1 MDNYNEKINEN
12 FKSIYGYLNNEYNI
26 NLTDDIEECKTENVD
41 YSMNNLP
48 DKMYFGSKNK
58 LSQLEGEKLFLSP
71 YIGISSIFIIDRN
84 NIIIEMMKEQL
95 GEYPKHYTGNIG
107 YKEWDS
113 LSNDELKEPLKFVH
127 MTHNY
132 IDLKGKKTGESKGYI
147 YEIDISNIKD
157 KLKLFVTK
165 NANREVIYTGKEPLI
180 PNRIIPHTIKWSIEF
195 DEDNYN
201 KHGKGI
207 FEKIIDKELD
217 WITNFVESDYFRE
230 NTIKSNLQL
239 LSNYKGKLYFISEKE
254 IADVINP
261 QIPDNFFTRNGYED
275 NETKRVCFS
284 DDIGKCL
291 TGLSQNVKGK
301 IFNVYIPDDIS
312 KYKIYKPD
320 SNTVPDVDITN
331 EMWIL
336 EPVKLKKVGSIKCIS
351 DNGKP
356 GLKFKYGN
364 EEAELYE
371 WDYEW
376 ISDDKKENTIF
387 RLKGEKLVRELN
399 REDVTNPYF
408 VRWFFKQKDFQDM
421 EPEQFNFDI
430 LIHDGNINFSYGC
443 FIDNKLEGIIRLI
456 KHDGYFELS
465 ILYVD
470 SDVFNHG
477 IGQYLLEH
485 TLNKFKNE
493 KIRLNVFE
501 WNKKARY
508 IYEKYGFKIIS
519 EYINKSKDD
528 NQYIGDEVYVMERK
542 VDNIVPFSKEYY
554 GDYFKQWLCETDE
567 FRDDNPATLDK
578 YINKFLYTNDN
589 PSYVYLKDNKPEG
602 FISIHGE
609 NPIAISML
617 FVNPEIQGSGIG
629 DKLLTFVIDSFKNRN
644 FILKVFTDNIHAIK
658 LYKKHGFFISDT
670 VTLTKELAGGYDEY
684 IGKQM
689 YTMKR
694 IPKEYTFNEASH
706 GKLKYDFRMGWD
718 YDTGHMIKVVYSLDN
733 IEITDIGDFY
743 YTHKG
748 KKVGA
753 THDSH
758 LDYTRKNIH
767 KKGNVDHQSKGQKV
781 LAIIDTVTNKK
792 LDKVK
797 LINPFAEGICMRS
810 TIQKNIEEIRK
821 KADENPE
828 NFIHEIKVGDIDN
841 KATFKSTHWA
851 TKVMDKLSGEN
862 LRFNKISKSES
873 LKDCRGWK
881 INNINAKDFPVRGEL
896 DTKYMTY
903 HNPNKQQALDELYL
917 RGRDVANFLNNMQKY
932 SKNEDEFY
940 NDPKVVKELNNLR
953 IIRNDIE
960 TIENGK
966 YSLDIMKKYR
976 DYKEA
981 ANSGL
986 TGRQTLNGYTYLD
999 SRRPTEIERIDI
1011 DDLLLNIFTEAVI
1024 TEDQS
1029 EEPKPK
1035 EKKEE
1040 KPKSD
1045 KNGVNRKNLY
1055 IEFIEFAKAYNQKN
1069 SFGSLF
1075 DKDIFRVTYPFIPEE
1090 LRFFYRISNP
1100 ILCVLENDLT
1110 FFQVS
1115 ELKKIN
1121 QKNHELTKMI
1131 IFAATPTELVVFNRQ
1146 DKKVYKGLEEMN
1158 KIVLKEVL
1166 GNTFDLYIQNMIK
1179 KGDILNGK

>member
-1 MDNYNEKINEN
+1 MDNYNEKINNN
-12 FKSIYGYLNNEYNI
+12 FNDIYGYINKEYNI
-26 NLTDDIEECKTENVD
+26 NLSDDVEEYKTENVD
-41 YSMNNLP
+41 
-48 DKMYFGSKNK
+48 
-58 LSQLEGEKLFLSP
+58 
-71 YIGISSIFIIDRN
+71 
-84 NIIIEMMKEQL
+84 
-95 GEYPKHYTGNIG
+95 
-107 YKEWDS
+107 
-113 LSNDELKEPLKFVH
+113 
-127 MTHNY
+127 
-132 IDLKGKKTGESKGYI
+132 
-147 YEIDISNIKD
+147 
-157 KLKLFVTK
+157 
-165 NANREVIYTGKEPLI
+165 
-180 PNRIIPHTIKWSIEF
+180 
-195 DEDNYN
+195 
-201 KHGKGI
+201 
-207 FEKIIDKELD
+207 IDKELD

-230 NTIKSNLQL
+230 N
-239 LSNYKGKLYFISEKE
+239 
-254 IADVINP
+254 V
-261 QIPDNFFTRNGYED
+261 
-275 NETKRVCFS
+275 
-284 DDIGKCL
+284 
-291 TGLSQNVKGK
+291 
-301 IFNVYIPDDIS
+301 
-312 KYKIYKPD
+312 
-320 SNTVPDVDITN
+320 
-331 EMWIL
+331 
-336 EPVKLKKVGSIKCIS
+336 
-351 DNGKP
+351 
-356 GLKFKYGN
+356 
-364 EEAELYE
+364 
-371 WDYEW
+371 
-376 ISDDKKENTIF
+376 IF
-387 RLKGEKLVRELN
+387 RLKGEKLIRELN

-408 VRWFFKQKDFQDM
+408 VRWFFKQKDLQDM

-430 LIHDGNINFSYGC
+430 LIHDGNTNFSYGC
-443 FIDNKLEGIIRLI
+443 FIDNKLEGIIRII
-456 KHDGYFELS
+456 KHNKYFELS
-465 ILYVD
+465 MLYVD

-477 IGQYLLEH
+477 IGQYLLDH

-493 KIRLNVFE
+493 KIRLKVFE

-528 NQYIGDEVYVMERK
+528 NQYIGDKVYVMERK

-554 GDYFKQWLCETDE
+554 GDYFKQWLSKTDE

-589 PSYVYLKDNKPEG
+589 PSYVYLIDNKPEG

-609 NPIAISML
+609 NPVAISML
-617 FVNPEIQGSGIG
+617 FVNPKMQGSGIG

-644 FILKVFTDNIHAIK
+644 FILKVFTDNIHAIN

-694 IPKEYTFNEASH
+694 MPKESTFNEASH

-733 IEITDIGDFY
+733 IEITDVGDFY
-743 YTHKG
+743 YNYDG
-748 KKVGA
+748 KKDGA
-753 THDSH
+753 THESH

-767 KKGNVDHQSKGQKV
+767 KKGNTDHQSKGQKV

-792 LDKVK
+792 LDSIK
-797 LINPFAEGICMRS
+797 LLNPLIPGIKTTS
-810 TIQKNIEEIRK
+810 SIIPNLKDIRRI
-821 KADENPE
+821 ADSNPE
-828 NFIHEIKVGDIDN
+828 NYIHNINVGEIDN
-841 KATFKSTHWA
+841 EARYKTTHWGTRIMDKST
-851 TKVMDKLSGEN
+851 GEN
-862 LRFNKISKSES
+862 LRFNKIVQSEMK
-873 LKDCRGWK
+873 KDGRGWK
-881 INNINAKDFPVRGEL
+881 INNINAKHFKVYGDNTR
-896 DTKYMTY
+896 YMTY
-903 HNPNKQQALDELYL
+903 HNPNKQQALNEL
-917 RGRDVANFLNNMQKY
+917 RMREADITNFLNDFRKRFKSDEEFFNNKTV
-932 SKNEDEFY
+932 EDQII
-940 NDPKVVKELNNLR
+940 NLK
-953 IIRNDIE
+953 IISSDIK

-976 DYKEA
+976 DYEEA
-981 ANSGL
+981 VLSGL
-986 TGRQTLNGYTYLD
+986 SGKQTWDYETYMMYQ
-999 SRRPTEIERIDI
+999 PTMDKF
-1011 DDLLLNIFTEAVI
+1011 DNKNSNLFTEAI
-1024 TEDQS
+1024 ISDEQQ
-1029 EEPKPK
+1029 EESKA
-1035 EKKEE
+1035 EEE

-1045 KNGVNRKNLY
+1045 KNGVNRKKLY
-1055 IEFIEFAKAYNQKN
+1055 IEFIEYAKAYNQKN